1 MEEAARAP
9 SVLVRQGVQS
19 CAVPTRLASPR
30 PDRPAPSND
39 VSRSRLRPP
48 KKSLQ
53 LSARLPLDSTA
64 ISLMVVLA
72 MLWGLQQVAIKFA
85 LVSVSPVTQAA
96 IRSGVAMLLLAG
108 WARWRGIALFNRD
121 GTLPAGVIAGL
132 LFGAEFILIYAG
144 LEHTAAARM
153 VVFVYLAP
161 VLTALGLAW
170 FVPGERLTGIQWAGV
185 LLAFAGLVVAFA
197 DSFSAPGRATL
208 RGDLYGV
215 IAAAL
220 WAATTVLIRSTR
232 LAAARAE
239 KTLFYQLAISAVLLA
254 FAAIAMEESGVTRVD
269 TTVVV
274 SLVFQSVVVAFASYL
289 TWFWLLTRYL
299 AARLAVFSFLS
310 PMFGVTFG
318 VLILGERLSGSFVLA
333 ALLVAL
339 GIALVNL
346 RR

>member
-1 MEEAARAP
+1 
-9 SVLVRQGVQS
+9 
-19 CAVPTRLASPR
+19 
-30 PDRPAPSND
+30 
-39 VSRSRLRPP
+39 
-48 KKSLQ
+48 
-53 LSARLPLDSTA
+53 
-64 ISLMVVLA
+64 

-85 LVSVSPVTQAA
+85 LVGVSPVAQAA
-96 IRSGVAMLLLAG
+96 IRSIVAAVLLAG
-108 WARWRGIALFNRD
+108 WARWRNIALFNRD
-121 GTLPAGVIAGL
+121 GTLVAGVIAGL
-132 LFGAEFILIYAG
+132 LFGSEFILIYAG

-161 VLTALGLAW
+161 VLTALGLVW
-170 FVPGERLTGIQWAGV
+170 FVPGERLSGIQWAGV
-185 LLAFAGLVVAFA
+185 LLAFGGLVVAFA
-197 DSFSAPGRATL
+197 DSFAVPGRVTL
-208 RGDLYGV
+208 RGDIYGV
-215 IAAAL
+215 IAAVL
-220 WAATTVLIRSTR
+220 WAVTTVLIRSTR
-232 LAAARAE
+232 LSSARAE
-239 KTLFYQLAISAVLLA
+239 KTLFYQLAVSALLLPL
-254 FAAIAMEESGVTRVD
+254 AAVALGEAGVTQVN

-333 ALLVAL
+333 ALLVAG

>member
-1 MEEAARAP
+1 MRAAR
-9 SVLVRQGVQS
+9 Q
-19 CAVPTRLASPR
+19 
-30 PDRPAPSND
+30 
-39 VSRSRLRPP
+39 
-48 KKSLQ
+48 
-53 LSARLPLDSTA
+53 PLDSTA
-64 ISLMVVLA
+64 VGLMLVLA
-72 MLWGLQQVAIKFA
+72 MLWGLQQVAIKLA
-85 LVSVSPVTQAA
+85 LAGVSPVAQAA
-96 IRSGVAMLLLAG
+96 IRSIVATVLLAG
-108 WARWRGIALFNRD
+108 WTHWRRIALFDRD
-121 GTLPAGVIAGL
+121 GTLR
-132 LFGAEFILIYAG
+132 AG

-170 FVPGERLTGIQWAGV
+170 FVPGERLSGIQWIGV
-185 LLAFAGLVVAFA
+185 LLAFGGLVVAFA
-197 DSFSAPGRATL
+197 DSFSVPGRTTL

-215 IAAAL
+215 IAAVL

-232 LAAARAE
+232 LSAARAE
-239 KTLFYQLAISAVLLA
+239 KTLFYQLAVSGLLLP
-254 FAAIAMEESGVTRVD
+254 FASFALAEPGVTLVD
-269 TTVVV
+269 ATVVA
-274 SLVFQSVVVAFASYL
+274 SLVFQSAVVAFASYL

-333 ALLVAL
+333 ALLVAA

>member
-1 MEEAARAP
+1 M
-9 SVLVRQGVQS
+9 L
-19 CAVPTRLASPR
+19 
-30 PDRPAPSND
+30 
-39 VSRSRLRPP
+39 
-48 KKSLQ
+48 
-53 LSARLPLDSTA
+53 
-64 ISLMVVLA
+64 VLA
-72 MLWGLQQVAIKFA
+72 MLWGLQQVAIKLA
-85 LVSVSPVTQAA
+85 LFGVSPVAQAA
-96 IRSGVAMLLLAG
+96 TRSIVATLLLAG
-108 WARWRGIALFNRD
+108 WSRRRGIALFDRD
-121 GTLPAGVIAGL
+121 GTLPAGLVAGL

-161 VLTALGLAW
+161 VLTALGLVW
-170 FVPGERLTGIQWAGV
+170 FVPGERLSGVQWAGV
-185 LLAFAGLVVAFA
+185 FLAFGGLVVAFA
-197 DSFSAPGRATL
+197 DSFTVPGRTTL

-232 LAAARAE
+232 LSSARAE
-239 KTLFYQLAISAVLLA
+239 KTLFYQLAVSALMLPLA
-254 FAAIAMEESGVTRVD
+254 SVGLGEAGVMHVD
-269 TTVVV
+269 ATVVV

-318 VLILGERLSGSFVLA
+318 VLILSERLSGSFVA
-333 ALLVAL
+333 AAVLVAG

-346 RR
+346 RRPG

>member
-1 MEEAARAP
+1 M
-9 SVLVRQGVQS
+9 L
-19 CAVPTRLASPR
+19 
-30 PDRPAPSND
+30 
-39 VSRSRLRPP
+39 
-48 KKSLQ
+48 
-53 LSARLPLDSTA
+53 
-64 ISLMVVLA
+64 VLA

-85 LVSVSPVTQAA
+85 LVGASPVAQAA
-96 IRSGVAMLLLAG
+96 IRSIVASVLLAG
-108 WARWRGIALFNRD
+108 WARWRGIALFDRD
-121 GTLPAGVIAGL
+121 GTLWAGLVAGV

-144 LEHTAAARM
+144 LEYTAAARM

-161 VLTALGLAW
+161 VLTALGLAL
-170 FVPGERLTGIQWAGV
+170 FVPGERLSGMQWVGV
-185 LLAFAGLVVAFA
+185 LLAFCGLVVAFA
-197 DSFSAPGRATL
+197 DSFAVPDRATL
-208 RGDLYGV
+208 RGDIYGL

-232 LAAARAE
+232 LARARAE
-239 KTLFYQLAISAVLLA
+239 KTLFYQLGVSALLMPVASIVLGEA
-254 FAAIAMEESGVTRVD
+254 GVTHLN

-274 SLVFQSVVVAFASYL
+274 SLVFQGVVVAFASYL

-318 VLILGERLSGSFVLA
+318 VLILGERLSSSFVIA
-333 ALLVAL
+333 ALLVAN

>member
-1 MEEAARAP
+1 M
-9 SVLVRQGVQS
+9 
-19 CAVPTRLASPR
+19 
-30 PDRPAPSND
+30 PA
-39 VSRSRLRPP
+39 
-48 KKSLQ
+48 
-53 LSARLPLDSTA
+53 ARLPLDSTA
-64 ISLMVVLA
+64 ISLMLVLA

-85 LVSVSPVTQAA
+85 LAGVSPVAQAA
-96 IRSGVAMLLLAG
+96 IRSIVATILLAG
-108 WARWRGIALFNRD
+108 WARWRGIALFTRD
-121 GTLPAGVIAGL
+121 GTFGAGLLAGL
-132 LFGAEFILIYAG
+132 LFGAEFVLIYAG

-185 LLAFAGLVVAFA
+185 LLAFGGLVVAFA

-232 LAAARAE
+232 LSAARAE
-239 KTLFYQLAISAVLLA
+239 KTLFYQLAVSAVMMPLA
-254 FAAIAMEESGVTRVD
+254 SIALGEAGVRYVD
-269 TTVVV
+269 ATVVT

-318 VLILGERLSGSFVLA
+318 VLILGERLSSFFVVA
-333 ALLVAL
+333 ALLVAS
-339 GIALVNL
+339 GIALVNI

>member
-1 MEEAARAP
+1 LR
-9 SVLVRQGVQS
+9 RQ
-19 CAVPTRLASPR
+19 
-30 PDRPAPSND
+30 
-39 VSRSRLRPP
+39 
-48 KKSLQ
+48 KKTDHVHA
-53 LSARLPLDSTA
+53 ARLPLDSTA
-64 ISLMVVLA
+64 VSLMLVLA

-85 LVSVSPVTQAA
+85 MAGVSPVTQAA
-96 IRSGVAMLLLAG
+96 IRSIVAAGLLAG

-121 GTLPAGVIAGL
+121 GTLAAGLLAGL

-144 LEHTAAARM
+144 LAHTAAARM

-170 FVPGERLTGIQWAGV
+170 FVPGERLSGIQWAGV
-185 LLAFAGLVVAFA
+185 LLAFGGLVVAFA
-197 DSFSAPGRATL
+197 DGFSVPGRTTL

-215 IAAAL
+215 IAAGL

-232 LAAARAE
+232 LGRARAE
-239 KTLFYQLAISAVLLA
+239 KTLFYQLAVSALMLPLA
-254 FAAIAMEESGVTRVD
+254 SVGLGEAGVMHVD
-269 TTVVV
+269 ATVVV

-318 VLILGERLSGSFVLA
+318 VLILSERLSGSFVA
-333 ALLVAL
+333 AAVLVAG

-346 RR
+346 RRPG

>member
-1 MEEAARAP
+1 M
-9 SVLVRQGVQS
+9 
-19 CAVPTRLASPR
+19 
-30 PDRPAPSND
+30 PA
-39 VSRSRLRPP
+39 
-48 KKSLQ
+48 
-53 LSARLPLDSTA
+53 ARLPLDSTA
-64 ISLMVVLA
+64 ISLMLVLA

-85 LVSVSPVTQAA
+85 LAGVSPVAQAA
-96 IRSGVAMLLLAG
+96 IRSIVATILLAG
-108 WARWRGIALFNRD
+108 WARWRGIALFTRD
-121 GTLPAGVIAGL
+121 GTFGAGVLAGL
-132 LFGAEFILIYAG
+132 LFGAEFVLIYAG

-185 LLAFAGLVVAFA
+185 LLAFGGLVVAFA

-232 LAAARAE
+232 LSAARAE
-239 KTLFYQLAISAVLLA
+239 KTLFYQLAVSAVMMPLA
-254 FAAIAMEESGVTRVD
+254 SIALGEAGVRYVD
-269 TTVVV
+269 ATVVT

-318 VLILGERLSGSFVLA
+318 VLILGERLSSFFVVA
-333 ALLVAL
+333 ALLVAS
-339 GIALVNL
+339 GIALVNI